1 MRFDIQLDKKLYSL
15 GEVQEVRRSEGSPNQ
30 APETRTLLFL
40 IGDATTLDGRL
51 NFFQA
56 CIRSRGVAVT
66 QT

>member
-40 IGDATTLDGRL
+40 VEEATTLDGRL
-51 NFFQA
+51 NFLRA
-56 CIRSRGVAVT
+56 GIRSCSVAVT